1 MKYSEVFAEVENKF
15 LRSLEDFFTE
25 TWGET
30 DLPSH
35 DLDHHRRVW
44 KYSKEILEHSNSFPA
59 DTLFIRNLLIS
70 AYLHDI
76 GMSEDHGI
84 RHGMRSRVI
93 TEKYLSSNNL
103 QKSDFTSALDAI
115 ENHDNK
121 DYRDSADNNLI
132 LKILSVADDLDAFG
146 STGIPRYIEIYK
158 ARGIPEDRMSYAI
171 LENAASRFENFKNF
185 AEPGSELFNRHRKRY
200 YELREFFEN
209 YNRTAGIFKQVRDKS
224 KSDQQPSSSKR

>member
-1 MKYSEVFAEVENKF
+1 MKYSEVFLEVEDLF
-15 LRSLEDFFTE
+15 LGSLEDFFTE
-25 TWGET
+25 YWGET

-44 KYSKEILEHSNSFPA
+44 KYSREILEHSNNFPA

-70 AYLHDI
+70 SYLHDI

-93 TEKYLSSNNL
+93 AEKYLSSNNL
-103 QKSDFTSALDAI
+103 QKSDFTNALDAI
-115 ENHDNK
+115 ENHDYK
-121 DYRDSADNNLI
+121 DYRDSANNNLI

-146 STGIPRYIEIYK
+146 STGIQRYIEIYK
-158 ARGIPEDRMSYAI
+158 ARGIPEERMGYTI

-185 AEPGSELFNRHRKRY
+185 AGPGSELFNRHRMRY
-200 YELREFFEN
+200 DELREFFEN
-209 YNRTAGIFKQVRDKS
+209 YNRKGGSHEQGRDKS
-224 KSDQQPSSSKR
+224 KSDQHSSSSKR

>member
-1 MKYSEVFAEVENKF
+1 MKNAEIIRKEEDSF

-25 TWGET
+25 NWGET
-30 DLPSH
+30 NLPSH

-44 KYSKEILEHSNSFPA
+44 EYSKEIIEHSNNISA
-59 DTLFIRNLLIS
+59 DPLFIRNLLIS

-84 RHGMRSRVI
+84 RHGIRSRVI
-93 TEKYLSSNNL
+93 AEKYLSSNNL
-103 QKSDFTSALDAI
+103 QRSDFSNALDAI

-146 STGIPRYIEIYK
+146 STGI
-158 ARGIPEDRMSYAI
+158 
-171 LENAASRFENFKNF
+171 
-185 AEPGSELFNRHRKRY
+185 
-200 YELREFFEN
+200 
-209 YNRTAGIFKQVRDKS
+209 
-224 KSDQQPSSSKR
+224 